1 MFPLKH
7 EPLRC
12 KTAAIRFDMI
22 KNEWS
27 KRLLLFVISINMQPV
42 KTYCQKILFCD
53 KFARNLGA

>member
-1 MFPLKH
+1 M
-7 EPLRC
+7 RC